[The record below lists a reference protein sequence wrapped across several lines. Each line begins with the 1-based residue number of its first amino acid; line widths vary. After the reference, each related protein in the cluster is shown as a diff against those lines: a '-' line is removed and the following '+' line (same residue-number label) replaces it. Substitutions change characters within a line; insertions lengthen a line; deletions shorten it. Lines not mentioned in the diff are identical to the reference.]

1 MLSNNESDTDPYMN
15 DDRDEMMGHEDGNE
29 DDDTVS
35 VGEGMGEIDDPPC
48 SSDTVNVDAA
58 TNLSVKNDDD
68 NKGVRKQKGTKRD
81 RAEGESDDPVP
92 IPFKRFRLIAKKVEN
107 NWKLPDE
114 MAEYMKD
121 NIETFIPEKD
131 IQEGI
136 LEKDPIPT
144 NIPKSKK
151 FDEFLSPFVT
161 TYNERLDMTLGKIE
175 SKILDI
181 LRPLSRV
188 WKSLEDINNKPDDD
202 EGPADIELE
211 GLLSSIQK
219 ILIGQAANMTTYQR
233 RLYTLSAICKDS
245 NKAKVQLKDK
255 AELFK
260 DQEDLFGEKFRKH
273 FTLLTKER
281 NKSKELVKALGSKK
295 ESAWARH
302 HWWWAIKE
310 ASPFQEGRNIQKTKL
325 R

>member
-1 MLSNNESDTDPYMN
+1 MTLCLSHSKDS
-15 DDRDEMMGHEDGNE
+15 G
-29 DDDTVS
+29 S
-35 VGEGMGEIDDPPC
+35 
-48 SSDTVNVDAA
+48 
-58 TNLSVKNDDD
+58 
-68 NKGVRKQKGTKRD
+68 
-81 RAEGESDDPVP
+81 
-92 IPFKRFRLIAKKVEN
+92 
-107 NWKLPDE
+107 LPDE

-188 WKSLEDINNKPDDD
+188 WKSLEDINNKPEDINNKPDDD

-233 RLYTLSAICKDS
+233 RL
-245 NKAKVQLKDK
+245 
-255 AELFK
+255 
-260 DQEDLFGEKFRKH
+260 
-273 FTLLTKER
+273 
-281 NKSKELVKALGSKK
+281 
-295 ESAWARH
+295 
-302 HWWWAIKE
+302 
-310 ASPFQEGRNIQKTKL
+310 
-325 R
+325 